1 MQTALEHQ
9 ARSLVLDTHV
19 LVWLAEG
26 SPRLGVKARRT
37 IERTMRTSTVLVCA
51 ISFWEIAALERR
63 GRLALSVPVRALRG
77 EVLEMGIRERAVDGD
92 LGIAAALLDWQHKDP
107 ADRLIAAATES
118 LQGRLAT
125 ADRDLL
131 EWAGTRRSV
140 DARK

>member
-1 MQTALEHQ
+1 M
-9 ARSLVLDTHV
+9 
-19 LVWLAEG
+19 
-26 SPRLGVKARRT
+26 
-37 IERTMRTSTVLVCA
+37 IERTLRTDTVLVCA

-63 GRLALSVPVRALRG
+63 GRLALSVPVRAFRG

-107 ADRLIAAATES
+107 ADRLIAATTES
-118 LQGRLAT
+118 SQGRLTT

-131 EWAGTRRSV
+131 EWAGPRRSI